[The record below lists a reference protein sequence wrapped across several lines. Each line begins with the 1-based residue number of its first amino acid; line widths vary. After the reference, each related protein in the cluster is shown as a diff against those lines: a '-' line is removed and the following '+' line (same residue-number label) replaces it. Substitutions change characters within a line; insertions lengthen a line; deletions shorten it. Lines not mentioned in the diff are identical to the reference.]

1 MGFLSKLFGG
11 DAGPASGNKASDQ
24 PASAS
29 TELESSVAV
38 RNPANTAEPAPPR
51 ADTPKR
57 TSLAEP
63 PPRAEPP
70 QRAEPPPRAERPQR
84 AEPPQRPEKVAM
96 PASDKSAP
104 AASAATATTVERQAV
119 STAESPTKPS
129 DVNPA
134 RALVREPVSTS
145 TEAAKSSVV
154 RTPERQV
161 PPSATAATPPSSL
174 AVNEPAGLGTPRKGA
189 DVPRRAPA
197 LESSIITSAP
207 ALNEIQRA
215 AAAPRP
221 ALGAKAPKPPAAEP
235 PPARERNEP
244 RDPGLISGARRK
256 DRTKS
261 PGFYSNMA
269 PAHGAH
275 TVSSALSQANLKRT
289 VVGVAPPPEAPV
301 ATPGED
307 ATGAAAANGA
317 ASPETS
323 VGAARARTADASAA
337 AHAAL
342 LDVLDAAC
350 PPDPK
355 SAPIVTAASGAPA
368 TLASDAEEEEKEDT
382 SPGLGVTR
390 SRHDPAVRLDLPEG
404 DLELL
409 VDFVMDLGLGL
420 AQDSWLSPV
429 REAVARLKACAI
441 KLQRGGLEKA
451 LGQLSVEL
459 DTPNVLGEERR
470 ARIQQALVLVDLA
483 LPRPIDVP
491 GQRLVRERL
500 IVQHL
505 LAELSASHPMI
516 AQALREDGVTSLERL
531 SRLGAEELAERANV
545 PLERAEQALSA
556 FREYFS
562 ERARRGPEL
571 SLAGKTRALEQRLQ
585 DLESSA
591 ELFERVADD
600 DDAGAKREAR
610 RRRQSDIA
618 RVSLYLAERGEA
630 TILGEIE
637 RCSVQGKIARL
648 RRWLTEQPPSSAR
661 GAGVEPPKQETT
673 G

>member
-1 MGFLSKLFGG
+1 VAARGR
-11 DAGPASGNKASDQ
+11 
-24 PASAS
+24 SA
-29 TELESSVAV
+29 
-38 RNPANTAEPAPPR
+38 
-51 ADTPKR
+51 D
-57 TSLAEP
+57 
-63 PPRAEPP
+63 
-70 QRAEPPPRAERPQR
+70 
-84 AEPPQRPEKVAM
+84 
-96 PASDKSAP
+96 
-104 AASAATATTVERQAV
+104 
-119 STAESPTKPS
+119 
-129 DVNPA
+129 
-134 RALVREPVSTS
+134 
-145 TEAAKSSVV
+145 
-154 RTPERQV
+154 
-161 PPSATAATPPSSL
+161 ATAAAQT
-174 AVNEPAGLGTPRKGA
+174 
-189 DVPRRAPA
+189 
-197 LESSIITSAP
+197 
-207 ALNEIQRA
+207 
-215 AAAPRP
+215 
-221 ALGAKAPKPPAAEP
+221 
-235 PPARERNEP
+235 
-244 RDPGLISGARRK
+244 
-256 DRTKS
+256 
-261 PGFYSNMA
+261 
-269 PAHGAH
+269 
-275 TVSSALSQANLKRT
+275 
-289 VVGVAPPPEAPV
+289 
-301 ATPGED
+301 
-307 ATGAAAANGA
+307 
-317 ASPETS
+317 
-323 VGAARARTADASAA
+323 
-337 AHAAL
+337 AL

-355 SAPIVTAASGAPA
+355 SAPIVSAASGAPA

-382 SPGLGVTR
+382 SPGLGTTR

-420 AQDSWLSPV
+420 AGDSWLSPV
-429 REAVARLKACAI
+429 REAVGRLKACAI

-451 LGQLSVEL
+451 LGQLAVEL
-459 DTPNVLGEERR
+459 DAPNVLGEERR

-505 LAELSASHPMI
+505 LAELSAAHPMI
-516 AQALREDGVTSLERL
+516 SQALREDGVASLERL
-531 SRLGAEELAERANV
+531 SRLGAEELAERTSV

-630 TILGEIE
+630 GILGEIE

-661 GAGVEPPKQETT
+661 GAGVELPKQETT